1 MYKRTFSAKKIL
13 VPASATEVFSI
24 LAILAGLLIT
34 FFMTSEGPIRL
45 IGICI
50 TILAG
55 FGHFMLVS
63 QRLSNSFESHR
74 GSSAVPPEFRVT
86 VMPGQAGKRMV
97 FDGFESTLDDTRAA
111 EFEKMRSR
119 PIPQVQSRF
128 KDAEKLQQEEPIVEE
143 EQPMKASTKAPPII
157 PANTEQQSSFSEIE
171 EVGEG
176 IRIIRKQSSGG
187 IVIKKTIY
195 NDTNDT
201 NSELVQPIQKEFT
214 VDTPYPIIEQ
224 EESESIISEPIP
236 EDIYQSIE
244 EEIEPVSNHKRAI
257 LEVSLLDFM
266 EENEPAP
273 SEPRKEFDFLLARVL
288 MAIRSVID
296 ARTAGFAWANHDK
309 KQLVIESYISES
321 KDNFTQLRKL
331 PFGNDVISQI
341 AHSGKPEIL
350 TEIHPSA
357 ELDLLCYYTAAAKTI
372 SFIGVPVYFNGNVI
386 GVLFADSDQ
395 IDAYDAM
402 SIGFLGNFT
411 KLITGL
417 VQSYTGKYDL
427 LQASRALDAITR
439 FRTIIASSG
448 DGIADLCA
456 ALLESA
462 SEVVEFTTMGIGMF
476 DHEQQAWTVYQVY
489 YRQEESE
496 KMLGMHIDLEY
507 SLIGNTILT
516 AQTTALAT
524 ITDEL
529 RVCDS
534 EIPSQGGYF
543 LSVPLKSQSHNYGAL
558 FLEGSGTLLPTHDI
572 NIIEMLGEQTGTII
586 EQLRFHEMFRSTA
599 LMDETKGLY
608 NSKAFYARMTE
619 ETAKTRDFGNPFS
632 LALIKMDTYESM
644 ENLPEIEDDL
654 LLHVIKKVKSNMKEY
669 DIIGEFEEK
678 TLAIA
683 LIGQTLEKS
692 HLWGERVRK
701 EIASAITEIGNRR
714 LTVTVSIG
722 IAQAH
727 SYDKADSLIRNAS
740 SSLQLA
746 SEKTNSVIVYS

>member
-24 LAILAGLLIT
+24 LAILAGLLVT

-74 GSSAVPPEFRVT
+74 GSSAVPPEFKVT
-86 VMPGQAGKRMV
+86 VMPGQAGKRMI

-119 PIPQVQSRF
+119 PIPQVHSRV
-128 KDAEKLQQEEPIVEE
+128 KDAEKLQQDEPIVEE
-143 EQPMKASTKAPPII
+143 EKPMKASTKAPPII
-157 PANTEQQSSFSEIE
+157 PASTEQQSSLSEIE
-171 EVGEG
+171 DVGEG

-195 NDTNDT
+195 NDTNETDSDT
-201 NSELVQPIQKEFT
+201 IQPLQKEFT
-214 VDTPYPIIEQ
+214 VDTPYPIREQ
-224 EESESIISEPIP
+224 ELSEPIISEQIP
-236 EDIYQSIE
+236 EETYQYIE
-244 EEIEPVSNHKRAI
+244 DNIEPASNHKRAI

-321 KDNFTQLRKL
+321 NDSFTQLRKL

-417 VQSYTGKYDL
+417 IQSYTGKYDL

-439 FRTIIASSG
+439 FRTIISSSG

-476 DHEQQAWTVYQVY
+476 DYEQQAWTVYQVY
-489 YRQEESE
+489 YRQVESE

-516 AQTTALAT
+516 AQTTALAPL
-524 ITDEL
+524 TDEL

-534 EIPSQGGYF
+534 EIPVNGGYF
-543 LSVPLKSQSHNYGAL
+543 LAVPLKSQSHNYGAL
-558 FLEGSGTLLPTHDI
+558 FLEGTGTSLPSHDI

-599 LMDETKGLY
+599 LMDETKGLFNY
-608 NSKAFYARMTE
+608 KAFYARMTE

-654 LLHVIKKVKSNMKEY
+654 LMHVIKKVKSNMKEY
-669 DIIGEFEEK
+669 DIIGEFEGK
-678 TLAIA
+678 TIVVA
-683 LIGQTLEKS
+683 LIGQTLAKS
-692 HLWGERVRK
+692 HIWGERVRK

>member
-86 VMPGQAGKRMV
+86 VMPGQAGKRMI

-119 PIPQVQSRF
+119 PMPQVQSRV
-128 KDAEKLQQEEPIVEE
+128 KDAEKLQQEETIVEE
-143 EQPMKASTKAPPII
+143 EQLMKASTKAPPII
-157 PANTEQQSSFSEIE
+157 PASTEQQSSFSEIE
-171 EVGEG
+171 DVGEG

-195 NDTNDT
+195 NDTNETDSDT
-201 NSELVQPIQKEFT
+201 IQPIKKEFT
-214 VDTPYPIIEQ
+214 VDTPYLIKEQ
-224 EESESIISEPIP
+224 ELSEPIISEQIP
-236 EDIYQSIE
+236 EETYQIE
-244 EEIEPVSNHKRAI
+244 DNIEPVSNHKRAI

-309 KQLVIESYISES
+309 NQLVIESYISES
-321 KDNFTQLRKL
+321 KDSFTQLRKL

-402 SIGFLGNFT
+402 SIGFLGNVT

-427 LQASRALDAITR
+427 LQASRAPDAITR
-439 FRTIIASSG
+439 FRTIISSSG

-476 DHEQQAWTVYQVY
+476 DYEQQAWTVYQVY
-489 YRQEESE
+489 YRQVESE

-516 AQTTALAT
+516 AQTTALAPL
-524 ITDEL
+524 TDEL

-534 EIPSQGGYF
+534 EIPVNGGYF
-543 LSVPLKSQSHNYGAL
+543 LAVPLKSQSHNYGAL
-558 FLEGSGTLLPTHDI
+558 FLEGTGTLLPSHDI

-599 LMDETKGLY
+599 LMDETKGLFNY
-608 NSKAFYARMTE
+608 KAFYARMTE

-654 LLHVIKKVKSNMKEY
+654 VMHVIKKVKSNMKEY
-669 DIIGEFEEK
+669 DIIGEFEGK
-678 TLAIA
+678 TIVVA
-683 LIGQTLEKS
+683 LIGQTLAKS
-692 HLWGERVRK
+692 HIWGERVRK

-722 IAQAH
+722 IAQAN

>member
-1 MYKRTFSAKKIL
+1 MYKRNFSAKKIL

-128 KDAEKLQQEEPIVEE
+128 KDAEKLQQDEPIVEE

-157 PANTEQQSSFSEIE
+157 PATTEQQSSFSEIE

-201 NSELVQPIQKEFT
+201 NSELIQPIQKEFT

-224 EESESIISEPIP
+224 EVSESIISETIP

-476 DHEQQAWTVYQVY
+476 DYEQQAWTVYQVY

-507 SLIGNTILT
+507 SLIGNTILN

-543 LSVPLKSQSHNYGAL
+543 LAVPLKSQSHNYGAL
-558 FLEGSGTLLPTHDI
+558 FLEGAGTLLPSHDI

-669 DIIGEFEEK
+669 DIIGEFEGK
-678 TLAIA
+678 TLAVA

-692 HLWGERVRK
+692 HIWGERVRK

>member
-128 KDAEKLQQEEPIVEE
+128 KDAEKLQQDEPIVEE

-157 PANTEQQSSFSEIE
+157 PATTEQQSSFSEIE

-201 NSELVQPIQKEFT
+201 NSELIQPIQKEFT

-224 EESESIISEPIP
+224 EVSESIISETIP

-476 DHEQQAWTVYQVY
+476 DYEQQAWTVYQVY

-543 LSVPLKSQSHNYGAL
+543 LAVPLKSQSHNYGAL
-558 FLEGSGTLLPTHDI
+558 FLEGAGTLLPSHDI

-669 DIIGEFEEK
+669 DIIGEFEGK
-678 TLAIA
+678 TLAVA

-692 HLWGERVRK
+692 HIWGERVRK

>member
-157 PANTEQQSSFSEIE
+157 PANTEQHSSYSEIE

-224 EESESIISEPIP
+224 EESESIISEPIL

-727 SYDKADSLIRNAS
+727 SYDKADSLIRNAT

>member
-128 KDAEKLQQEEPIVEE
+128 KDAEKLQQDEPIVEE

-201 NSELVQPIQKEFT
+201 NSELIQPIQKEFT

-224 EESESIISEPIP
+224 EVSESIISETIP

-543 LSVPLKSQSHNYGAL
+543 LAVPLKSQSHNYGAL

-669 DIIGEFEEK
+669 DIIGEFEGK

-692 HLWGERVRK
+692 HIWGERVRK

>member
-128 KDAEKLQQEEPIVEE
+128 KDAEKLQQDEPIVEE

-157 PANTEQQSSFSEIE
+157 PATTEQQSSFSEIE

-201 NSELVQPIQKEFT
+201 NSELIQPIQKEFT

-224 EESESIISEPIP
+224 EVSESIISETIP

-476 DHEQQAWTVYQVY
+476 DYEQQAWTVYQVY

-516 AQTTALAT
+516 AQTTALAP

-543 LSVPLKSQSHNYGAL
+543 LAVPLKSQSHNYGAL
-558 FLEGSGTLLPTHDI
+558 FLEGAGTLLPSHDI

-669 DIIGEFEEK
+669 DIIGEFEGK

-692 HLWGERVRK
+692 HIWGERVRK

>member
-55 FGHFMLVS
+55 FGHFKLVS
-63 QRLSNSFESHR
+63 QRLANSFESHR

-119 PIPQVQSRF
+119 PMPQVQSRV
-128 KDAEKLQQEEPIVEE
+128 KDAEKLHQDEPIVEE
-143 EQPMKASTKAPPII
+143 EKPMKASTKAPPII
-157 PANTEQQSSFSEIE
+157 PALTEQQSSLSEIE
-171 EVGEG
+171 DVGEG

-201 NSELVQPIQKEFT
+201 ESETIQPLKKEFT
-214 VDTPYPIIEQ
+214 VDTPYLIKEQ
-224 EESESIISEPIP
+224 ELSEPIISEQIP
-236 EDIYQSIE
+236 EETYHLEDN
-244 EEIEPVSNHKRAI
+244 IEPVSNHKRAI

-309 KQLVIESYISES
+309 NQLVIESYISES
-321 KDNFTQLRKL
+321 KDSFTQLRKL

-439 FRTIIASSG
+439 FRTIISSSG

-476 DHEQQAWTVYQVY
+476 DYEQQAWTVYQVY
-489 YRQEESE
+489 YRQVESE

-516 AQTTALAT
+516 AQTTALAPL
-524 ITDEL
+524 TDEL
-529 RVCDS
+529 RVCDA
-534 EIPSQGGYF
+534 EIPVNGGYF
-543 LSVPLKSQSHNYGAL
+543 LAVPLKSQSHNYGAL
-558 FLEGSGTLLPTHDI
+558 FLEGTGTSLPSHDI

-599 LMDETKGLY
+599 LMDETKGLFNY
-608 NSKAFYARMTE
+608 KAFYARMTE

-654 LLHVIKKVKSNMKEY
+654 LMHVIKKVKSNMKEY
-669 DIIGEFEEK
+669 DIIGEFEGK
-678 TLAIA
+678 TIVVA
-683 LIGQTLEKS
+683 LIGQTLAKS
-692 HLWGERVRK
+692 HIWGERVRK

-722 IAQAH
+722 IAEAH

>member
-128 KDAEKLQQEEPIVEE
+128 KDAEKLQQDEPIVEE

-157 PANTEQQSSFSEIE
+157 PATTEQQSSFSEIE

-201 NSELVQPIQKEFT
+201 NSELIQPIQKEFT

-224 EESESIISEPIP
+224 EVSESIISETIP

-476 DHEQQAWTVYQVY
+476 DYEQQAWTVYQVY

-516 AQTTALAT
+516 AQTTALAP

-543 LSVPLKSQSHNYGAL
+543 LAVPLKSQSHNYGAL
-558 FLEGSGTLLPTHDI
+558 FLEGSGTLLPSHDI

-669 DIIGEFEEK
+669 DIIGEFEGK

-692 HLWGERVRK
+692 HIWGERVRK

>member
-128 KDAEKLQQEEPIVEE
+128 KDAEKLQQDEPIVEE

-157 PANTEQQSSFSEIE
+157 PATTEQQSSFSEIE

-224 EESESIISEPIP
+224 EVSESIISETIP

-476 DHEQQAWTVYQVY
+476 DYEQQAWTVYQVY

-543 LSVPLKSQSHNYGAL
+543 LAVPLKSQSHNYGAL
-558 FLEGSGTLLPTHDI
+558 FLEGAGTLLPSHDI

-669 DIIGEFEEK
+669 DIIGEFEGK

-692 HLWGERVRK
+692 HIWGERVRK

>member
-111 EFEKMRSR
+111 EFEKIRSR

-128 KDAEKLQQEEPIVEE
+128 KDAEKLQQDEPIVEE
-143 EQPMKASTKAPPII
+143 EQPMKAITKAPPII
-157 PANTEQQSSFSEIE
+157 PATTEQQSSFSEIE

-195 NDTNDT
+195 NDTN
-201 NSELVQPIQKEFT
+201 SELIQPIQKEFT

-224 EESESIISEPIP
+224 EVSESIISETIP

-476 DHEQQAWTVYQVY
+476 DYEQQAWTVYQVY

-516 AQTTALAT
+516 AQTTALAP

-543 LSVPLKSQSHNYGAL
+543 LAVPLKSQSHNYGAL
-558 FLEGSGTLLPTHDI
+558 FLEGAGTLLPSHDI

-669 DIIGEFEEK
+669 DIIGEFEGK

-692 HLWGERVRK
+692 HIWGERVRK

>member
-128 KDAEKLQQEEPIVEE
+128 KDAEKLQQDEPFVEE

-157 PANTEQQSSFSEIE
+157 PPSTDQQSSLSEIE
-171 EVGEG
+171 DVGEG

-195 NDTNDT
+195 NDTNEAD
-201 NSELVQPIQKEFT
+201 SVPIQPLETEFT

-224 EESESIISEPIP
+224 ELAEPIIREHIP
-236 EDIYQSIE
+236 EESYQPLE
-244 EEIEPVSNHKRAI
+244 EEKEPSSNHKRAV

-395 IDAYDAM
+395 TDAYDAM

-448 DGIADLCA
+448 DGIADLCT

-476 DHEQQAWTVYQVY
+476 DYEQQAWTVYQVY

-516 AQTTALAT
+516 AQTTAIAP
-524 ITDEL
+524 IADEL

-534 EIPSQGGYF
+534 EMPANGGYF
-543 LSVPLKSQSHNYGAL
+543 LAVPLKSQSHNYGAL
-558 FLEGSGTLLPTHDI
+558 FLEGSGTILPSHDI

-608 NSKAFYARMTE
+608 NSKAFYARMIE

-632 LALIKMDTYESM
+632 LALIKMDTYESL
-644 ENLPEIEDDL
+644 ENLHEIEDDL

-669 DIIGEFEEK
+669 DIIGEFEGK

-683 LIGQTLEKS
+683 LIGQSLEKS
-692 HLWGERVRK
+692 HIWGERVRK
-701 EIASAITEIGNRR
+701 EIASAITEINNRR

-722 IAQAH
+722 IAQAN
-727 SYDKADSLIRNAS
+727 SYDKADSLIRNAT